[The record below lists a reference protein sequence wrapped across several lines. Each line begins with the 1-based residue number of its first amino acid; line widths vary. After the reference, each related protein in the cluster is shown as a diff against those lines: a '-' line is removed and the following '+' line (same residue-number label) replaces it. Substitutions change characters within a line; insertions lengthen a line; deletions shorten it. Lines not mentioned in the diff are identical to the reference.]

1 MILFD
6 YFEGWDLHCKCILF
20 FDVAY
25 VYRLFHYFCTLGCIQ
40 ISSKMTLFVFFTY
53 VQRLRII
60 NLRSFIYVVYNRAI
74 VLEPGNPSM
83 KSQIKALAAVEGNFS
98 FVSSTLWM
106 NFSCNIWSVKVSN
119 CYCHWDEQ
127 LEISFLILGMLSAH
141 HHSIFFCQSLP
152 DLLYL
157 V

>member
-1 MILFD
+1 MLSFGVNEFSSYITFHTVIVYGVWILHPFPPS
-6 YFEGWDLHCKCILF
+6 LLVLASC
-20 FDVAY
+20 
-25 VYRLFHYFCTLGCIQ
+25 
-40 ISSKMTLFVFFTY
+40 
-53 VQRLRII
+53 
-60 NLRSFIYVVYNRAI
+60 SFNYVVYNRAI